1 MASHK
6 EAATFVSVLLHSST
20 NAHFMHLQS
29 KSYAQHKA
37 LGHYYEDILEVT
49 DKWAE
54 TYQGHHG
61 IIDSYPQTFHLVK
74 EPVNYMK
81 ELIDFVDDMG
91 EALPKDPDLENIR
104 QEIRSLLAS
113 TLYKLEN
120 LK

>member
-1 MASHK
+1 MASHDQ
-6 EAATFVSVLLHSST
+6 AATFVSVLLHSST

-29 KSYAQHKA
+29 KSYSAHKA
-37 LGHYYEDILEVT
+37 LGNYYEDILSAV

-61 IIDSYPQTFHLVK
+61 LIDEYPSTFHLVK

-91 EALPKDPDLENIR
+91 EALPDDPDLENIR
-104 QEIRSLLAS
+104 QEIRSLIAT

>member
-1 MASHK
+1 
-6 EAATFVSVLLHSST
+6 
-20 NAHFMHLQS
+20 
-29 KSYAQHKA
+29 
-37 LGHYYEDILEVT
+37 
-49 DKWAE
+49 
-54 TYQGHHG
+54 
-61 IIDSYPQTFHLVK
+61 VK